1 MNVALKNMGKIEYR
15 RVPTSFHKSS
25 LYNKGTKTK

>member
-1 MNVALKNMGKIEYR
+1 MNVALKNMSKAEYR
-15 RVPTSFHKSS
+15 RAPMSFHKSS